1 MASVKERGAVRIWRK
16 GYGIMRQAEEIA
28 QEIWALAIQEISCAC
43 PFFVLACSYL
53 KTGVDEK
60 CICPCT
66 DGRVIHYSPGAV
78 LSDFQEKGR
87 KYINRMYLH
96 SLFHCLYL
104 HPADR
109 EKREETLWNLA
120 CDMVAEYT
128 VDCLGVPFLLG
139 EPGRE
144 KEEVYRLFWNE
155 NESRTAAEIYEML
168 LDGKL
173 EKGCTDAWSRLFFMD
188 GHSLWRDISG
198 GELAGIREIWEKAAA
213 YTSRDAGSAGKR
225 AGSEKGNMQEWYEL
239 QQKRR
244 YDYRKFLRRFAVQ
257 REEVQLDMESF
268 DYISYCLGLSMYGN
282 MPLVEPLEYTEAF
295 KLEEIVIA
303 IDTSSSCSRQT
314 VQRFLEETYS
324 MLSERENF
332 FKKMNVHIIQCDCYI
347 QEDVT
352 LSCEEDWRAY
362 MKQIR
367 IQGRGGT
374 DFRPVFTY
382 VDRLIEKKKIRNLKG
397 ILYFTDGDGIYP
409 QKKPDYET
417 AFIFIKEPPENV
429 KIPSWAIRLYLDE
442 RKAGS

>member
-1 MASVKERGAVRIWRK
+1 
-16 GYGIMRQAEEIA
+16 MRQAEEIA

-53 KTGVDEK
+53 KTGADEK

-66 DGRVIHYSPGAV
+66 DGRVIHYSPAAV

-109 EKREETLWNLA
+109 EKREETLWDLA

-144 KEEVYRLFWNE
+144 KEEVYRMFWNE
-155 NESRTAAEIYEML
+155 KESRTAAEIYGML
-168 LDGKL
+168 LDGKF

-382 VDRLIEKKKIRNLKG
+382 VDKLIEKKKIRNLKG
-397 ILYFTDGDGIYP
+397 LLYYTDGDGIYP

>member
-1 MASVKERGAVRIWRK
+1 
-16 GYGIMRQAEEIA
+16 MRQAEEIA

-53 KTGVDEK
+53 KTGADEK

-66 DGRVIHYSPGAV
+66 DGRVIHYSPAAV

-109 EKREETLWNLA
+109 EKREETLWDLA

-144 KEEVYRLFWNE
+144 KEEVYRMFWNE
-155 NESRTAAEIYEML
+155 KESRTAAEIYGML
-168 LDGKL
+168 LDGKF

-352 LSCEEDWRAY
+352 LSCEEDWQAY

-382 VDRLIEKKKIRNLKG
+382 VNKLIEKKKIRNLKG
-397 ILYFTDGDGIYP
+397 LLYFTDGDGIYP
-409 QKKPDYET
+409 PKKPDYET

>member
-53 KTGVDEK
+53 KTGADEK

-109 EKREETLWNLA
+109 EKREETLWDLA

-397 ILYFTDGDGIYP
+397 LLYFTDGDGIYP
-409 QKKPDYET
+409 AKKPDYET
-417 AFIFIKEPPENV
+417 AFIFIKEPSENV

>member
-53 KTGVDEK
+53 KTGADEK

-66 DGRVIHYSPGAV
+66 DGRVIHYSPAAV

-155 NESRTAAEIYEML
+155 NESRTAAEIYGML
-168 LDGKL
+168 LDGKF

-188 GHSLWRDISG
+188 GHSLWRDIPG

-352 LSCEEDWRAY
+352 LSCEEDWQAY

-382 VDRLIEKKKIRNLKG
+382 VNKLIEKKKIRNLKG
-397 ILYFTDGDGIYP
+397 LLYFTDGDGIYP
-409 QKKPDYET
+409 PKKPDYET

>member
-1 MASVKERGAVRIWRK
+1 
-16 GYGIMRQAEEIA
+16 MRQAEEIA

-53 KTGVDEK
+53 KTGADEK

-66 DGRVIHYSPGAV
+66 DGRVIHYSPAAV

-144 KEEVYRLFWNE
+144 KEEVYRMFWNE
-155 NESRTAAEIYEML
+155 KESRTAAEIYGML
-168 LDGKL
+168 LDGKF

-347 QEDVT
+347 QEDVI

-382 VDRLIEKKKIRNLKG
+382 VEKLIEKKKIRNLKG
-397 ILYFTDGDGIYP
+397 LLYFTDGDGIYP
-409 QKKPDYET
+409 PKKPDYET